1 MVPPSLPPACFSLF
15 VASVLPSTVPWPL
28 SICSSPRQPFPG
40 HFCLCIPQA
49 RCFWEK
55 SRPLRVCQSPSFA
68 SCLFLCLSAFC
79 FLTVLLFTELCLALP
94 VWCLPAWS
102 TVYACCVLLSFSFK
116 APGSPRRVL
125 SPFGHS
131 SALGSLHLVC
141 WLRCPGLL
149 APASPLPDVPL
160 VRQDLPWC
168 LLSAQAAGPQAWSLA
183 PGEQRAVRCCRL
195 ERGRIPASRTVT
207 PHHTL
212 HHSVALQC
220 IVVTALS
227 CTMHGP
233 GSLHCQES
241 EAGELWAVGVS
252 RGLLSNEGCSGISLE
267 VWDGNPGRG

>member
-1 MVPPSLPPACFSLF
+1 MFLVPPSLPPACFSLI

-102 TVYACCVLLSFSFK
+102 TVYACCALLSFSFK

-125 SPFGHS
+125 SPSGHS
-131 SALGSLHLVC
+131 SALFSPSSMLAPVSWPACSCLHTA
-141 WLRCPGLL
+141 RCPLGE
-149 APASPLPDVPL
+149 AGPPL
-160 VRQDLPWC
+160 VF
-168 LLSAQAAGPQAWSLA
+168 AQAAGPQAWSLA

-233 GSLHCQES
+233 GSLHCQS
-241 EAGELWAVGVS
+241 QRLVNSGQWAFQEAS
-252 RGLLSNEGCSGISLE
+252 
-267 VWDGNPGRG
+267 